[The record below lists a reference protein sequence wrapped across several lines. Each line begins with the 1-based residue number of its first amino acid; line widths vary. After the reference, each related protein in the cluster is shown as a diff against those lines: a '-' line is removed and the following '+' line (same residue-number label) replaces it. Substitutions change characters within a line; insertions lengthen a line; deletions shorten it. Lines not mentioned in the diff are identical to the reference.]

1 MSVSGDSTIHRIYL
15 DHAATTALDSRVLS
29 AMMPYL
35 TTEWHN
41 PSSIYIESQG
51 TRRSI
56 DLARLK
62 ISSIIGS
69 SPDEILFTSGGSESD
84 NLALRGVLE
93 AKHGAGKHVV
103 TSAGEH
109 HAVLDPLEQL
119 ERLGVAEVT
128 RLPLQ
133 KDGTV
138 SPADVE
144 NSLRKDTVLVSIMHA
159 NNEVGAINDI
169 AEISSLVKSY
179 NKSVIVHTDAVQSMA
194 HIPVTVKDLA
204 ADLITFTAHK
214 MYGPRGAGAL
224 YIKSGTP
231 ISGQII
237 GGGQENSLRA
247 GTENTAAIVGF
258 ASALEISTDQR
269 EQDLANERK
278 LQKILFNELPK
289 KIPNLAITGPTKL
302 DKRLPGHVSC
312 VVGFVEGESILL
324 ALDLAGIAA
333 SSGSACTTGAIEP
346 SHVLTAMG
354 VPQDLARGSLRLSF
368 GRNSN
373 VDDANKLLV
382 KLPKIIERLR
392 ALSPNDMEPSPDWI
406 EWLHQSDQEY

>member
-1 MSVSGDSTIHRIYL
+1 MSVLSDNTTRRTYL
-15 DHAATTALDSRVLS
+15 DHAATTALDSRVLE

-41 PSSIYIESQG
+41 PSSIYVESQG

-56 DLARLK
+56 DSARHK

-93 AKHGAGKHVV
+93 AKQRVGKHVI

-119 ERLGVAEVT
+119 ERFGVAEVT

-138 SPADVE
+138 STVDVK
-144 NSLRKDTVLVSIMHA
+144 NSLREDTVLVSIMHA
-159 NNEVGAINDI
+159 NNEVGAINNI
-169 AEISSLVKSY
+169 SEISSLVKDY
-179 NKSVIVHTDAVQSMA
+179 DKRIIVHTDAVQSMA
-194 HIPVTVKDLA
+194 HLPVTVKELG

-214 MYGPRGAGAL
+214 MYGPRGAGGL

-231 ISGQII
+231 IAGQII

-258 ASALEISTDQR
+258 ASALEISSHQR
-269 EQDLANERK
+269 DQDLANERK
-278 LQKILFNELPK
+278 LQKILISELPK
-289 KIPNLAITGPTKL
+289 KIPNLAITGPAKL
-302 DKRLPGHVSC
+302 DERLPGHVSC

-368 GRNSN
+368 GRNSS
-373 VDDANKLLV
+373 VDDANELLV

-392 ALSPNDMEPSPDWI
+392 ALSPNVMEPSSDWI
-406 EWLHQSDQEY
+406 EWLQHSGQQ

>member
-1 MSVSGDSTIHRIYL
+1 MSVLSDNTTRRTYL
-15 DHAATTALDSRVLS
+15 DHAATTALDSRVLE

-41 PSSIYIESQG
+41 PSSIYVESQG

-56 DLARLK
+56 DSARHK

-93 AKHGAGKHVV
+93 AKQRVGKHVI

-119 ERLGVAEVT
+119 ERFGVAEVT

-138 SPADVE
+138 STVDVK
-144 NSLRKDTVLVSIMHA
+144 NSLRGDTVLVSIMHA
-159 NNEVGAINDI
+159 NNEVGAINNI
-169 AEISSLVKSY
+169 SEISSLVKDY
-179 NKSVIVHTDAVQSMA
+179 DKRIIVHTDAVQSMA
-194 HIPVTVKDLA
+194 HLPVTVKELG

-214 MYGPRGAGAL
+214 MYGPRGAGGL
-224 YIKSGTP
+224 YVKSGTP
-231 ISGQII
+231 IAGQII

-258 ASALEISTDQR
+258 ASALEISSHQR
-269 EQDLANERK
+269 DQDLANERK
-278 LQKILFNELPK
+278 LQKILISELPK
-289 KIPNLAITGPTKL
+289 KIPNLAITGPAKL
-302 DKRLPGHVSC
+302 DERLPGHVSC

-354 VPQDLARGSLRLSF
+354 IPQDLARGSLRLSF
-368 GRNSN
+368 GRNSS
-373 VDDANKLLV
+373 VDDANELLV

-392 ALSPNDMEPSPDWI
+392 ALSPNVMEPSSDWI
-406 EWLHQSDQEY
+406 EWLQRSDHP

>member
-1 MSVSGDSTIHRIYL
+1 MSISSDSRTRRTYL
-15 DHAATTALDSRVLS
+15 DHAATTALDSRVLE

-41 PSSIYIESQG
+41 PSSIYVESQG

-56 DLARLK
+56 DSARYK

-69 SPDEILFTSGGSESD
+69 NPDEILFTSGGSESD

-93 AKHGAGKHVV
+93 AKRASGKHVI

-119 ERLGVAEVT
+119 EHFGVADVT

-133 KDGTV
+133 RDGTV
-138 SPADVE
+138 SISDVN
-144 NSLRKDTVLVSIMHA
+144 NSLRADTVLVSIMHA
-159 NNEVGAINDI
+159 NNEVGAINNI
-169 AEISSLVKSY
+169 SEISSRVKGY
-179 NKSVIVHTDAVQSMA
+179 DERIIVHTDAVQSMA
-194 HIPVTVKDLA
+194 HLPVTINDLG

-231 ISGQII
+231 IAGQII

-258 ASALEISTDQR
+258 ASALEISSQER
-269 EQDLANERK
+269 ERDLANERT
-278 LQKILFNELPK
+278 LQQMLINELPR
-289 KIPNLAITGPTKL
+289 KIPYLGITGPSDL
-302 DKRLPGHVSC
+302 SKRLPGHVSC

-333 SSGSACTTGAIEP
+333 SSGSACTTGSIEP

-368 GRNSN
+368 GRNSS
-373 VDDANKLLV
+373 VDDANELLL
-382 KLPKIIERLR
+382 KLPAVIERLR
-392 ALSPNDMEPSPDWI
+392 ALSPNIMEPSADWT
-406 EWLHQSDQEY
+406 EWF